1 LAEHTW
7 GIAKG
12 ITHFAWCTVGKGY
25 GGYLYL
31 DDRLYGGYHGFAG
44 NFGHTTLDEINS
56 YTCGS
61 GRRGCFVS
69 FVAGPAIARAG
80 QAAADSGRSPLLA
93 ELAGGCPVNT
103 RMVFQANAADDPAAV
118 EIINQVIRL
127 ISINLGGV
135 VNTLDLHMIVMGG
148 GVVNAS
154 TDFVLRINSRIRDF
168 LETEEAKRDFMV
180 VNETFPNAAI
190 FGSAADFFVSVGFLP
205 AL

>member
-1 LAEHTW
+1 MVHQ
-7 GIAKG
+7 
-12 ITHFAWCTVGKGY
+12 FA
-25 GGYLYL
+25 
-31 DDRLYGGYHGFAG
+31 DR
-44 NFGHTTLDEINS
+44 D
-56 YTCGS
+56 
-61 GRRGCFVS
+61 R
-69 FVAGPAIARAG
+69 
-80 QAAADSGRSPLLA
+80 Q
-93 ELAGGCPVNT
+93 AGGQQRADEHVLQRGPVFDVPDVRKPLRNEYKPHGII
-103 RMVFQANAADDPAAV
+103 VAAQHEKIDEGALEEADDPAAV